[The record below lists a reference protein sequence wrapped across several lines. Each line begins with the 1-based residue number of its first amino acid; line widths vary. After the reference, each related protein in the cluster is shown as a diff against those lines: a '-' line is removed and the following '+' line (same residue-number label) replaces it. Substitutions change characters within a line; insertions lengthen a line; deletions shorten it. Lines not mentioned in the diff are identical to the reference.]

1 MKDPAVIAFCRAAI
15 FNRLETAMSPIS
27 AIEKKRH
34 EKARQAAQAEDDEKT
49 RQRVRGYLSGDRQE
63 LIDALEQI
71 GYRMH
76 QADKLGLLAAALI
89 DGDLLTIGNLVAKA
103 IFLELTEV
111 AENE

>member
-1 MKDPAVIAFCRAAI
+1 MKDPAVIAFCRTAV
-15 FNRLETAMSPIS
+15 FDRLETAMAPIS
-27 AIEKKRH
+27 AIEEKRQ
-34 EKARQAAQAEDDEKT
+34 EKAAQAAQAKKDELT

-71 GYRMH
+71 GYRLH

-89 DGDLLTIGNLVAKA
+89 DGDLLTIGNLAAKA
-103 IFLELTEV
+103 VFIELTEM